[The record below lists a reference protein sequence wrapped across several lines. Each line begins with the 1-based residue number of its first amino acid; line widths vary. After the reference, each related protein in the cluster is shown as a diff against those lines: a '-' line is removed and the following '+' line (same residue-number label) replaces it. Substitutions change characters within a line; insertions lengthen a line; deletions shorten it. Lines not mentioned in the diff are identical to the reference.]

1 MKLKSFRKYIG
12 FLVFFHLFL
21 PIKAEDQID
30 IWKNKKKEDNQET
43 VIKKKIDESNKSLNP
58 KAFEVSKIKKDS
70 NIDGE
75 NLDTS
80 NEIKIFGIYNPAVNN
95 FSLNMWSETDAEK
108 IRSSIKRIND
118 IQLSNTA
125 TQLFEK
131 IIFSFAYPPKGMQND
146 EFLDL
151 KINCMIKNDRVDL
164 IEQFLK
170 QNDTFPY
177 KKKIIQYLVDT
188 NISKANIK
196 EGCEKINF
204 IDKNIKDS
212 YLEKFKIYCLVFDN
226 KKNEAQLL
234 FDLLKEQNQSDK
246 FFNDKLNYLLGITD
260 KTSSKVKDDNLLN
273 FYLSSVTIKNF
284 KYEPTK
290 KTKKIIWEYLN
301 AANLIQLENY
311 EDKKK
316 LKSLEVAA
324 NENRFKKEKI
334 FEIYTKIPFDIN
346 SLIDAQDIYQTIKN
360 KSDARALIYQKYLL
374 SDSEENKVKLL
385 FLLDEMFKKDNL
397 PNIFPKFMSDRLE
410 EIKLE
415 NLPTSYT
422 EAIKKKIISEEEIAM
437 GKIKY
442 NDKILHK
449 SKIIKY
455 FNEEVGQKKAQKDF
469 NKIYKKIKKNRKY
482 FFSAKDLA
490 LIESL
495 LSDGFTIPQ
504 DFDYEK
510 ISKKF
515 SVPSNLLELSKNN
528 EIAFLTLKLV
538 EIIGEDEAYNL
549 DPETIYFITHLLNQS
564 NLKKIRNEIL
574 ISALPQRS

>member
-1 MKLKSFRKYIG
+1 MIFNFQTQQLNYLK
-12 FLVFFHLFL
+12 
-21 PIKAEDQID
+21 
-30 IWKNKKKEDNQET
+30 
-43 VIKKKIDESNKSLNP
+43 
-58 KAFEVSKIKKDS
+58 
-70 NIDGE
+70 
-75 NLDTS
+75 
-80 NEIKIFGIYNPAVNN
+80 NN
-95 FSLNMWSETDAEK
+95 F
-108 IRSSIKRIND
+108 
-118 IQLSNTA
+118 
-125 TQLFEK
+125 F
-131 IIFSFAYPPKGMQND
+131 FAYPPKGMQND

-151 KINCMIKNDRVDL
+151 KINWMIKNDRVDL

-290 KTKKIIWEYLN
+290 KTKIIWEYLN

-422 EAIKKKIISEEEIAM
+422 EAIKK
-437 GKIKY
+437 
-442 NDKILHK
+442 
-449 SKIIKY
+449 
-455 FNEEVGQKKAQKDF
+455 
-469 NKIYKKIKKNRKY
+469 
-482 FFSAKDLA
+482 
-490 LIESL
+490 
-495 LSDGFTIPQ
+495 
-504 DFDYEK
+504 DY
-510 ISKKF
+510 I
-515 SVPSNLLELSKNN
+515 
-528 EIAFLTLKLV
+528 
-538 EIIGEDEAYNL
+538 
-549 DPETIYFITHLLNQS
+549 
-564 NLKKIRNEIL
+564 
-574 ISALPQRS
+574 

>member
-1 MKLKSFRKYIG
+1 M
-12 FLVFFHLFL
+12 FL

-80 NEIKIFGIYNPAVNN
+80 NEIKIFGIYDPAVNN

-151 KINCMIKNDRVDL
+151 KINWMIKNDRVDL

-226 KKNEAQLL
+226 KKM
-234 FDLLKEQNQSDK
+234 KH
-246 FFNDKLNYLLGITD
+246 NYCSI
-260 KTSSKVKDDNLLN
+260 
-273 FYLSSVTIKNF
+273 YL
-284 KYEPTK
+284 
-290 KTKKIIWEYLN
+290 
-301 AANLIQLENY
+301 
-311 EDKKK
+311 
-316 LKSLEVAA
+316 
-324 NENRFKKEKI
+324 
-334 FEIYTKIPFDIN
+334 
-346 SLIDAQDIYQTIKN
+346 KN
-360 KSDARALIYQKYLL
+360 KI
-374 SDSEENKVKLL
+374 
-385 FLLDEMFKKDNL
+385 
-397 PNIFPKFMSDRLE
+397 
-410 EIKLE
+410 
-415 NLPTSYT
+415 
-422 EAIKKKIISEEEIAM
+422 
-437 GKIKY
+437 
-442 NDKILHK
+442 
-449 SKIIKY
+449 
-455 FNEEVGQKKAQKDF
+455 
-469 NKIYKKIKKNRKY
+469 
-482 FFSAKDLA
+482 
-490 LIESL
+490 
-495 LSDGFTIPQ
+495 
-504 DFDYEK
+504 
-510 ISKKF
+510 
-515 SVPSNLLELSKNN
+515 
-528 EIAFLTLKLV
+528 
-538 EIIGEDEAYNL
+538 
-549 DPETIYFITHLLNQS
+549 
-564 NLKKIRNEIL
+564 
-574 ISALPQRS
+574 

>member
-1 MKLKSFRKYIG
+1 MKFQKL
-12 FLVFFHLFL
+12 
-21 PIKAEDQID
+21 
-30 IWKNKKKEDNQET
+30 
-43 VIKKKIDESNKSLNP
+43 
-58 KAFEVSKIKKDS
+58 KKDS

-80 NEIKIFGIYNPAVNN
+80 NEIKIFGIYDPAVNN

-151 KINCMIKNDRVDL
+151 KINWMIKNDRVDL

-290 KTKKIIWEYLN
+290 KTKK
-301 AANLIQLENY
+301 
-311 EDKKK
+311 
-316 LKSLEVAA
+316 
-324 NENRFKKEKI
+324 
-334 FEIYTKIPFDIN
+334 
-346 SLIDAQDIYQTIKN
+346 
-360 KSDARALIYQKYLL
+360 
-374 SDSEENKVKLL
+374 
-385 FLLDEMFKKDNL
+385 
-397 PNIFPKFMSDRLE
+397 
-410 EIKLE
+410 
-415 NLPTSYT
+415 
-422 EAIKKKIISEEEIAM
+422 
-437 GKIKY
+437 
-442 NDKILHK
+442 
-449 SKIIKY
+449 
-455 FNEEVGQKKAQKDF
+455 
-469 NKIYKKIKKNRKY
+469 
-482 FFSAKDLA
+482 
-490 LIESL
+490 
-495 LSDGFTIPQ
+495 
-504 DFDYEK
+504 
-510 ISKKF
+510 
-515 SVPSNLLELSKNN
+515 
-528 EIAFLTLKLV
+528 
-538 EIIGEDEAYNL
+538 
-549 DPETIYFITHLLNQS
+549 
-564 NLKKIRNEIL
+564 
-574 ISALPQRS
+574 